1 MVRGIESAA
10 SGMITLSDKLDT
22 VTNNLA
28 NISTPG
34 FKRLIQNISESNS
47 QPVNRVFLQTD
58 GDVEPFMGDLGSGS
72 QLSTQA
78 VDLSTGSLEHTSS
91 KLDVAIT
98 LNKNAFFQVQTPNG
112 IRYTRDGNFA
122 LNNND
127 ELVTQYGYPV
137 LSSANTPIT
146 IDGQNVTIASDGSIQ
161 VDGQQTDTLGVVSLN
176 NSSQIIPQGS
186 NLFNYTGQV
195 ASTSNFKIEQ
205 GYLESS
211 NVNTVKEM
219 VDMISM
225 ERAYESGQKAIIT
238 EDNETGQMLTQFR
251 I

>member
-10 SGMITLSDKLDT
+10 SGMVALSDKLDT

-34 FKRLIQNISESNS
+34 FKRLIQNISESDN
-47 QPVNRVFLQTD
+47 QPINRVFLQTD
-58 GDVEPFMGDLGSGS
+58 GNINPSMGYLGSGS
-72 QLSTQA
+72 ELSTQA
-78 VDLSTGSLEHTSS
+78 VDLSVGSLEHTSS

-127 ELVTQYGYPV
+127 ELVTQDGYPV

-161 VDGQQTDTLGVVSLN
+161 VDGQQTDTLGVVSLDN
-176 NSSQIIPQGS
+176 PSLILPQGS
-186 NLFNYTGQV
+186 NLFSYSGQV
-195 ASTSNFKIEQ
+195 GTNSNFKVVQ
-205 GYLESS
+205 GYLEGS

-219 VDMISM
+219 VDMIAL